1 MSAHTPP
8 TISFPVEESAP
19 QEPSP
24 APPKRSGFPWL
35 NLALFAATLASTLFV
50 GFQLGRFGLF
60 GFALPPLVSGALFA
74 GALLLILGAHELG
87 HYFAAHAHDVEVTL
101 PYFIPMPIG
110 LGTLGAFIRMRSP
123 IPNRRVLF
131 DVGVAG
137 PLAGLVV
144 ALPLFIA
151 GLMLAPAQP
160 HPLLYGDGLLPRA
173 LIFLVERLRGLE
185 VGEHVMIHPL
195 SFAAYIG
202 LFITALNLLPAGQ
215 LDGGHMAY
223 ALLGRRSSFLTFAV
237 IAALVAIGL
246 FASRTTWL
254 IWAGFIAFTGLHHP
268 PTLDPNTSLNA
279 PRILVMLFSIFLL
292 ILLFAL
298 DPLPVFR

>member
-1 MSAHTPP
+1 MLDPP
-8 TISFPVEESAP
+8 AAMN
-19 QEPSP
+19 PSP
-24 APPKRSGFPWL
+24 RRFPWL
-35 NLALFAATLASTLFV
+35 NLVLFVATLASTFFV
-50 GFQLGRFGLF
+50 GVQLTRFGLF
-60 GFALPPLVSGALFA
+60 GPFLPPLVSGALFA

-87 HYFAAHAHDVEVTL
+87 HYFVAHVHGVEVTL

-144 ALPLFIA
+144 ALPLFVV
-151 GLMLAPAQP
+151 GLMLAPAQT
-160 HPLLYGDGLLPRA
+160 HPSLYGDGLLPQGI
-173 LIFLVERLRGLE
+173 IFLVERLRGL
-185 VGEHVMIHPL
+185 VAGQHAMIHPL

-223 ALLGRRSSFLTFAV
+223 ALVGRRSAILTFAV
-237 IAALVAIGL
+237 IAVLVLIGL
-246 FASRTTWL
+246 LGSRTNWL
-254 IWAGFIAFTGLHHP
+254 IWAGFIAFTGVRHP
-268 PTLDPNTSLNA
+268 PTLDPDTSLDP
-279 PRILVMLFSIFLL
+279 PRILIMIFALFLL
-292 ILLFAL
+292 TLLFAL
-298 DPLPVFR
+298 DPLPMFG